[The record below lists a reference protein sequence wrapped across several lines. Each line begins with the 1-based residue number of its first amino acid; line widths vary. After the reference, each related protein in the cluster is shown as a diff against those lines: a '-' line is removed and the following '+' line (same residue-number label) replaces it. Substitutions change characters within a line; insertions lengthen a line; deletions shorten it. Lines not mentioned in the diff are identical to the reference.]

1 MVYRRFTALN
11 STDVEIYNNL
21 GACLCD
27 LGHLDEAATAC
38 ERALQLNP
46 DYAKA
51 HFNRGLI
58 FWRNNDTEA
67 AVAAYRSAIAVD
79 PSDAGGH
86 ANLAVE
92 LHNKGEI
99 DEALAVSHRAVMLA
113 PENPAVRFNHAHLLL
128 LCGDFQNG
136 FAEYRWRR
144 RCKFDRMQSV
154 SGPEWQGESFIGRT
168 LLLFSEQGIG
178 DVLQFIRYLPTVAA
192 KGGAIVLQVQD
203 TLVPLLRCL
212 QGVTV
217 VPRGAPLPPLDLQL
231 PLMDLPHVFGT
242 TLDSI
247 PADGP
252 YLYADPEKVEMWR
265 RDFRDVAALKVGI
278 VWTGNPAHRGDRYRS
293 LTADAVLPRLVM
305 PGVQLY
311 SLQKELRPADVPV
324 LAGLGSDVIDL
335 APRLGDFADTAAAVA
350 ALDLVISV
358 DTSVVHL
365 AGAMGRPTWGMLPYA
380 QDWRWLRDRE
390 DTPWYPSM
398 RLFRQRAPQAW
409 AGVIA
414 RLSAELARVASG
426 ERGLLGANIAGIGS
440 LQGGQRRPRRI
451 D

>member
-1 MVYRRFTALN
+1 
-11 STDVEIYNNL
+11 
-21 GACLCD
+21 
-27 LGHLDEAATAC
+27 
-38 ERALQLNP
+38 
-46 DYAKA
+46 
-51 HFNRGLI
+51 
-58 FWRNNDTEA
+58 
-67 AVAAYRSAIAVD
+67 
-79 PSDAGGH
+79 
-86 ANLAVE
+86 
-92 LHNKGEI
+92 
-99 DEALAVSHRAVMLA
+99 
-113 PENPAVRFNHAHLLL
+113 
-128 LCGDFQNG
+128 
-136 FAEYRWRR
+136 
-144 RCKFDRMQSV
+144 
-154 SGPEWQGESFIGRT
+154 
-168 LLLFSEQGIG
+168 
-178 DVLQFIRYLPTVAA
+178 
-192 KGGAIVLQVQD
+192 
-203 TLVPLLRCL
+203 
-212 QGVTV
+212 
-217 VPRGAPLPPLDLQL
+217 
-231 PLMDLPHVFGT
+231 
-242 TLDSI
+242 
-247 PADGP
+247 
-252 YLYADPEKVEMWR
+252 MWR
-265 RDFRDVAALKVGI
+265 RDFRDVTALKVGI
-278 VWTGNPAHRGDRYRS
+278 VWAGNPAHRGDRYRS
-293 LTADAVLPRLVM
+293 LAADAVLPRLVV